1 MTRASG
7 LRPDEDLR
15 QHESAELRR
24 RSLSGS
30 RHLDGVLRLQRG
42 E

>member
-1 MTRASG
+1 MIRASG
-7 LRPDEDLR
+7 VRPDEDLR
-15 QHESAELRR
+15 QHESVELRW

-30 RHLDGVLRLQRG
+30 RHLDVVLRLQRG